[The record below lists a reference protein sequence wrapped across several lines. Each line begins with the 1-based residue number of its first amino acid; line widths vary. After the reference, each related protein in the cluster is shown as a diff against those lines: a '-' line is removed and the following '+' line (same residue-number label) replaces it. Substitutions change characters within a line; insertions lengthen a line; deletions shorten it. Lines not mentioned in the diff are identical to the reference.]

1 MTLSSDAQP
10 AVLSRLAAEVSS
22 PAIQEPYPA
31 RRYAWFVV
39 GALALTNM
47 MSYVERQ
54 IPTLMFAPIK
64 HDFHLSD
71 TQVSLLAGFA
81 FVLFYVG
88 FGLFIG
94 RLADRANRKRIITVG
109 IVLWSLATMSCGL
122 AQSFVRLFLGRVMV
136 GVGEATL
143 GPSAISL
150 LSDYFPRDKLA
161 RALSIYAGAQYL
173 GAGFALVVGGLA
185 IQIVSAL
192 PQPHLPIIGTLHPWQ
207 TTFLV
212 VGVIGMAVIVPM
224 LFVSEPPRRGLIESR
239 KTEQAALPL
248 SHTLA
253 FLRQN
258 WKTLGTVYVAFAVS
272 SAAGFGTVAWVP
284 TYFVRVHHWAA
295 HDIGYVYGLM
305 LALLGGAGVLAG
317 ARFADWLAA
326 RGYQDAYL
334 RAPLIT
340 LCVAGVPAALATLM
354 PSASGSFFFLVFST
368 FLSSFPVAVVIA
380 ALQVITPNQ
389 LRGQIVA
396 LYFFLANIFGVGLGP
411 TIVAAITDYVYRDEM
426 AVGYSLATA
435 IAIITPL
442 VAVILWLGLAPYR
455 ESLARAAAWAAPTQH
470 HGTA

>member
-1 MTLSSDAQP
+1 MTLTTDART
-10 AVLSRLAAEVSS
+10 AVLSGLAADS
-22 PAIQEPYPA
+22 PTPVVQEPYPA
-31 RRYAWFVV
+31 RSQAWFVV

-88 FGLFIG
+88 CGLFIG
-94 RLADRANRKRIITVG
+94 RLADHANRKRIISIG
-109 IVLWSLATMSCGL
+109 IVLWSMATISCGL
-122 AQSFVRLFLGRVMV
+122 AQSFVRLFFGRVMV

-161 RALSIYAGAQYL
+161 GALSVYTGAQYL

-185 IQIVSAL
+185 IQVVSAL
-192 PQPHLPIIGTLHPWQ
+192 PQPHLPFMGVLHPWQ

-212 VGVIGMAVIVPM
+212 VGAVGLAVIIPM
-224 LFVSEPPRRGLIESR
+224 LFVQEPPRRGRLAARE
-239 KTEQAALPL
+239 KALPL
-248 SHTLA
+248 SETIV
-253 FLRQN
+253 FMRQN
-258 WKTLGTVYVAFAVS
+258 WKTLGAVYAAFSIS

-317 ARFADWLAA
+317 ARFADWLAG
-326 RGYQDAYL
+326 RGYRDAYL

-340 LCVAGVPAALATLM
+340 LTIAGVPAVLATLM
-354 PSASGSFFFLVFST
+354 PTAQASFAFLIFST

-389 LRGQIVA
+389 MRAQVIA

-435 IAIITPL
+435 IAVITPIVAIL
-442 VAVILWLGLAPYR
+442 VWLGLAPYR
-455 ESLARAAAWAAPTQH
+455 ESLKRAAAWAAPSDQ